1 MILASEHPGAL
12 LMRMLTAFFLAGMLA
27 GTSPDPLPKPPQHCF
42 SPRQFNGWRAAD
54 ANTLYIRAGV
64 NRYYRIDLARECS
77 VLASPDAQL
86 VLNVQGGSMICSAAN
101 VLVKASEPFLGIP
114 EPCFVKDMMEL
125 SPAEVAAI
133 PPAQRP

>member
-1 MILASEHPGAL
+1 MRILIV
-12 LMRMLTAFFLAGMLA
+12 FFVAGMLA
-27 GTSPDPLPKPPQHCF
+27 GLSPDPPARPPQHCF
-42 SPRQFNGWRAAD
+42 SPQQFNGWRAAN
-54 ANTLYIRAGV
+54 ASTLYIRADV

-86 VLNVQGGSMICSAAN
+86 ILNVQGGSMICSAAN
-101 VLVKASEPFLGIP
+101 VLLKASEPFLGIP
-114 EPCFVKDMMEL
+114 EPCFVKDMTEL

>member
-1 MILASEHPGAL
+1 MRILIV
-12 LMRMLTAFFLAGMLA
+12 FFVAGMLA
-27 GTSPDPLPKPPQHCF
+27 GTSPDPPARPPQHCF
-42 SPRQFNGWRAAD
+42 SPRQFDGWRAAD

-77 VLASPDAQL
+77 VLASTDAQL

-101 VLVKASEPFLGIP
+101 VLLKASEPFLGIP
-114 EPCFVKDMMEL
+114 EPCFVKDMTEL